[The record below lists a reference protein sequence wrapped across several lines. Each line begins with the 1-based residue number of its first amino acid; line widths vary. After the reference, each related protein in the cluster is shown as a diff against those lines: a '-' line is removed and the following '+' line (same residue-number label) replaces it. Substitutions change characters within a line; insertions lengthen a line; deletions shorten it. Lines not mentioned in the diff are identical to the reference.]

1 MDTLRASSGS
11 SKPCSALTP
20 FSPGPGSGL
29 PLPLPEPPGDS
40 ECPSRGTC
48 SLPIVLCRDRL
59 RGLGMCR
66 GPGPGAGRVLET
78 AGGGRE
84 RRRKAAVSN
93 ASQGAALG
101 AVWLGR
107 GSAWARSRPP
117 RAGQHCH
124 AEALAPLSFCVGA
137 GPPSPPGDAAGRGRS
152 GGCTSVICR
161 AAGIGTLW
169 SAAV

>member
-11 SKPCSALTP
+11 SKPCSRPHALLSRAWLSSPITP
-20 FSPGPGSGL
+20 PRASWRLS
-29 PLPLPEPPGDS
+29 
-40 ECPSRGTC
+40 GTC

-66 GPGPGAGRVLET
+66 GPGPRAGRVLET

-84 RRRKAAVSN
+84 QRRKAAVSN

-117 RAGQHCH
+117 RAGQRCH